1 MAVSMYTI
9 SAPVFVQILE
19 ALSNVIG
26 KAQAHCE
33 ENKLDA
39 SFFITDRF
47 YPNMFPFLRQVRA
60 VCDHAV
66 NACAR
71 IADVE
76 APTFAN
82 DEKTLEDLQA
92 RIATTVEF
100 VKSIKPEQMDG
111 REDKEIVFSLPSG
124 ERRFTGQAMLLNFTM
139 PNFYFH
145 ATTAYDLLR
154 HRGVV
159 IGKRDFMGTPWQPG
173 QPGQ

>member
-1 MAVSMYTI
+1 MAVTMYTI
-9 SAPVFVQILE
+9 SAPIFVQILE

-33 ENKLDA
+33 EKKLDE
-39 SFFITDRF
+39 SFFMTNRL
-47 YPNMFPFLRQVRA
+47 YPDMFPFLRQVRSA
-60 VCDHAV
+60 CDHAV

-71 IADVE
+71 VTDVE

-82 DEKTLEDLQA
+82 DEKTFDDLKV
-92 RIATTVEF
+92 RIAATVEF
-100 VKSIKPEQMDG
+100 VKSIKPEQMEG
-111 REDKEIVFSLPSG
+111 QEEKEIVFTLPSG

-154 HRGVV
+154 HTGVTV
-159 IGKRDFMGTPWQPG
+159 GKRDFMGTPWKPE
-173 QPGQ
+173 

>member
-19 ALSNVIG
+19 ALSNVLG
-26 KAQAHCE
+26 KAKKHCE
-33 ENKLDA
+33 ENKLDE
-39 SFFITDRF
+39 SFFMSDRF
-47 YPNMFPFLRQVRA
+47 YPNMFPLVRQVRA
-60 VCDHAV
+60 ACDHAL

-71 IADVE
+71 IADAE
-76 APTFAN
+76 GPAFAN
-82 DEKTLEDLQA
+82 EEKTLADLQE
-92 RIATTVEF
+92 RIATTVAF

-111 REDKEIVFSLPSG
+111 REDKEIVFTLPSG

-159 IGKRDFMGTPWQPG
+159 VGKRDFMGTPWKPE
-173 QPGQ
+173 